1 MAFTNFVELKELDD
15 TQVAQSILNCKKEL
29 FDLRLQKATRQSF
42 KSHNF
47 KHLKRKISQL
57 LTIERQ
63 REKN

>member
-15 TQVAQSILNCKKEL
+15 TQVGQSILNYKKEL

-63 REKN
+63 REQN

>member
-1 MAFTNFVELKELDD
+1 MAFTNFVELKGLDD
-15 TQVAQSILNCKKEL
+15 TQVAQLILNYKKEL

-63 REKN
+63 REQN

>member
-1 MAFTNFVELKELDD
+1 MAFTNFVELKELNDS
-15 TQVAQSILNCKKEL
+15 QVVQSILNCKKEL

-63 REKN
+63 REQN

>member
-1 MAFTNFVELKELDD
+1 MTFTNFVELKELDD

-42 KSHNF
+42 QSHNF

-63 REKN
+63 REQN

>member
-1 MAFTNFVELKELDD
+1 MAFTNFVELKALDD

-63 REKN
+63 REQN

>member
-15 TQVAQSILNCKKEL
+15 TQVGQSILNYKKEL

-47 KHLKRKISQL
+47 KHLKRKISIILVIVLKKIQ
-57 LTIERQ
+57 
-63 REKN
+63 N

>member
-1 MAFTNFVELKELDD
+1 MTFTNFVELKELDD

-63 REKN
+63 REQN

>member
-63 REKN
+63 REQN

>member
-1 MAFTNFVELKELDD
+1 MAFTSFTELKQLDD
-15 TQVAQSILNCKKEL
+15 KQISQSILDYKKEL

-57 LTIERQ
+57 LTLERQ
-63 REKN
+63 RAQN